1 MEKQTI
7 LKQVIIRKFILSTI
21 IPSFLLAIVLIYM
34 LINLKENSIKETH
47 ANFLTAIDKHIK
59 SFYEDKLILVETT
72 IKEANKNDK
81 YLFENILK
89 LNSSIS
95 SIIALDSK
103 GKIKKIYSYQ
113 NSFIDKK
120 IDFKKQIN
128 LDSFLKTKQSF
139 FGNTYS
145 FSDKSTNFFLPYV
158 FESKGTIYI
167 INIDVDYFSSYIKSL
182 LKNNSSIAVFL
193 VDKNNLCIVNSF
205 EEERLS
211 PYTLATSKAILKNN
225 QYELIKFSDKNKT
238 YRITY
243 TNQQEIG
250 WKIVVKDTYDQVLSY
265 IPNILFFTIGFML
278 ILLIT
283 TILIVKR
290 FVRNIIEPVESLIL
304 EIEDFTHN
312 IEYFEPTNIIKSK
325 YHIFN
330 TLIES
335 FETMKND
342 IIDREMELKDLN
354 EHLEEKTLQLE
365 KLQEKFNSI
374 R

>member
-47 ANFLTAIDKHIK
+47 VNFLTAIDKHIK

-95 SIIALDSK
+95 SIITLDSK

-265 IPNILFFTIGFML
+265 IQNILFFTIGFML

>member
-95 SIIALDSK
+95 SIITLDSK

-265 IPNILFFTIGFML
+265 IQNILFFTIGFML

>member
-265 IPNILFFTIGFML
+265 IQNILFFTIGFML